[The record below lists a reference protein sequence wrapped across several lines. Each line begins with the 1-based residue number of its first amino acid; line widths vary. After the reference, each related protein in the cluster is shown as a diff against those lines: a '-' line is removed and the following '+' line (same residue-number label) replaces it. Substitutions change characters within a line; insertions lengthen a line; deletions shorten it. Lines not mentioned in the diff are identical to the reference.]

1 MLTEQGSGQ
10 PLHSC
15 RSGKSV
21 PQSKNRTDAF
31 QRLQLELLINAMQYL
46 SQHAN
51 LGVVKCFCS
60 LSFDSNTNSS
70 RGIVRIVNG
79 NTSTR
84 GIKLLIYFEGG
95 KPFAQ
100 NWWCLSALHHSEAIP
115 SPDSEPPSY
124 STESRDPNYFTEF
137 RYLTTKRWMTRTYP
151 SLLML

>member
-21 PQSKNRTDAF
+21 LRSTNHTDAF
-31 QRLQLELLINAMQYL
+31 QRLQLELLIDAMQYL

-60 LSFDSNTNSS
+60 LSFDSNKNSS
-70 RGIVRIVNG
+70 RAIVRIVNG
-79 NTSTR
+79 NISTR
-84 GIKLLIYFEGG
+84 GIKLLIYFEGR

-100 NWWCLSALHHSEAIP
+100 NWWCLSALHHNCCSEH
-115 SPDSEPPSY
+115 
-124 STESRDPNYFTEF
+124 SRHYHRLAYQP
-137 RYLTTKRWMTRTYP
+137 
-151 SLLML
+151 ML